1 MKQTTILYRLFLLVA
16 LSCLSIISNAQQ
28 PAGSVSGYV
37 YDVSGSPIAK
47 ASVSIEALNI
57 ITLTDPSG
65 SFQFP
70 SVAPGEHVL
79 NVSAIGY
86 EKHTKNITVHVGQ
99 ECKMTC
105 VCHEN
110 MVTLEQVTVT
120 AEKREDMLQ
129 DVPLA
134 VSAISAK
141 KIQDYRIW
149 SVKDLT
155 SIAPNLYVVN
165 GGSDQPL
172 YAIRGIF
179 PSSLDPSVAV
189 YIDGVLQY
197 DAGTAMSQFYDAERI
212 EVLRGPQGTLYG
224 RNAMAGVINVITK
237 KPGNRTT
244 GFAETSFGNYNAQR
258 YTAGIKTPIV
268 NNKLFTGFSASYNK
282 TGGYFTNTFDN
293 SRFDKIHSY
302 GGNLYLRYLP
312 SDKWSFTLNGKAQQS
327 SNAGAFPYATNAQ
340 IALENPYKTSQNATG
355 EERRNFYNASLTAQH
370 YGRYFDVTSISAYQY
385 VNRFIHNGYWDGDWT
400 TYDVFGLKYF
410 GTPKDNYSTTITQ
423 EFRLSSPADSKSPL
437 KWTAGA
443 FYMNHPDKENGIMVM
458 GADAAILLQDPY
470 APYELHT
477 PSKLDN
483 SGLALFGQATYSITP
498 KLDITAGVR
507 YDWETKI
514 LHTRT
519 DKIKEGFP
527 VTPVMPSTRM
537 NGKYRAFSP
546 KLNMAYKLTPEALLY
561 ATYSKGFRAGG
572 LNKRTF
578 DPDYYTYDPE
588 YSNNFEIGAKT
599 TWFDNRMTANLTA
612 FYIDWQ
618 DMQVT
623 AFARSS
629 ASITIQ
635 NAGNATS
642 KGVEFELAAR
652 PFKGMQVDY
661 NLGYTHGRYSR
672 LISPDQTTG
681 MEKDLKGNQLI
692 MQPAVTSM
700 LAIQYSHPLFR
711 RFEGMVRGEWNYL
724 GKQYFDLENTI
735 KQDPYSLFNLR
746 AGVTSRNVDLVF
758 WARNIFNEKYLSYTY
773 SSGSK
778 MAMIGIPATYGITL
792 TGKF

>member
-1 MKQTTILYRLFLLVA
+1 MREATTFNKLFLLVI
-16 LSCLSIISNAQQ
+16 LSCLSIFSYAQQ
-28 PAGSVSGYV
+28 PAGSISGYV
-37 YDVSGSPIAK
+37 YDVSGNPVVK
-47 ASVSIEALNI
+47 ASVSIQALNLNG
-57 ITLTDPSG
+57 LTDPSG
-65 SFQFP
+65 RFYFS
-70 SVAPGEHVL
+70 SVVPGEYVL
-79 NVSAIGY
+79 NISAIGY
-86 EKHTKNITVHVGQ
+86 ENHAKNITVHAGQ
-99 ECKMTC
+99 ECKVTC
-105 VCHEN
+105 VCEEN
-110 MVTLEQVTVT
+110 SVTLEQVTIT
-120 AEKREDMLQ
+120 AEKREEQLQ

-134 VSAISAK
+134 VSAISSK

-172 YAIRGIF
+172 YSIRGIF

-197 DAGTAMSQFYDAERI
+197 DAGTTMSQFYDAERI

-244 GFAETSFGNYNAQR
+244 GFAEASFGNYNSQR

-268 NNKLFTGFSASYNK
+268 KDKLFAGVSGFYNK
-282 TGGYFTNTFDN
+282 SNGYFTNTFDN
-293 SRFDKIHSY
+293 SRFDKNHSY

-327 SNAGAFPYATNAQ
+327 SNDGAFPYALDDQ
-340 IALENPYKTSQNATG
+340 LALATPYETSQNATG
-355 EERRNFYNASLTAQH
+355 EERRNFYNASLNIQH
-370 YGRYFDVTSISAYQY
+370 YGKYVDITSVSAYQY

-400 TYDVFGLKYF
+400 AYDVLGVKYF
-410 GTPKDNYSTTITQ
+410 GTPKDNYAATFTQ
-423 EFRLSSPADSKSPL
+423 ELRLSSPADSKSPL

-443 FYMNHPDKENGIMVM
+443 FYMNHPDKENAVTIM
-458 GADAAILLQDPY
+458 GADAAVILQDPY

-477 PSKLDN
+477 PAKLDN

-498 KLDITAGVR
+498 KLNITAGLR
-507 YDWETKI
+507 YDWETKVF
-514 LHTRT
+514 HTET
-519 DKIKEGFP
+519 NMIKEGFP
-527 VTPVMPSTRM
+527 VTPVVPQTRM
-537 NGKYRAFSP
+537 EGKYRAFSP
-546 KLNMAYKLTPEALLY
+546 KLNIAYKLTSEALLY

-572 LNKRTF
+572 LNNRTL
-578 DPDYYTYDPE
+578 DPNYYAYDPE
-588 YSNNFEIGAKT
+588 YSNNYEIGAKT
-599 TWFDNRMTANLTA
+599 TWFDNRMSANLTA
-612 FYIDWQ
+612 FYIDWR
-618 DMQVT
+618 DMQAA
-623 AFARSS
+623 AFEQST
-629 ASITIQ
+629 ASIVVQ

-642 KGVEFELAAR
+642 KGVELELAAR

-672 LISPDQTTG
+672 LTQPDQTTG
-681 MEKDLKGNQLI
+681 TEKDLKGNQLI
-692 MQPAVTSM
+692 MQPVVTSM
-700 LAIQYSHPLFR
+700 LAAQYSHPLFKG
-711 RFEGMVRGEWNYL
+711 FEGMVRGEWNYL
-724 GKQYFDLENTI
+724 GKQYFDLENSI
-735 KQDPYSLFNLR
+735 KQDPYSLFNVR
-746 AGVTSRNVDLVF
+746 AGVTSRNVDVIF
-758 WARNIFNEKYLSYTY
+758 WARNIFNEKYLSYAY